1 MNEYKSLATAL
12 AGFFDRQQCDLPK
25 ELQARVEDEYSP
37 ISWDRMSPEARQQ
50 IAVQLD
56 SYDDPALE
64 DARQRGWDLAEREA
78 AIDVQISEWSRV
90 ATPTALDLATRNEKL
105 AQLKLQKSQIEAE
118 VRGESVQQNPVIDI
132 SSDSAASP
140 TAPLPA
146 KQARS
151 QSKTQREMRKK
162 ETAAKYGR
170 WRKEHKR
177 LKQLH
182 PNRTLSFYAE
192 KIASSPIAEGR
203 TAETIRKHIR

>member
-1 MNEYKSLATAL
+1 MSEYKPLATAL
-12 AGFFDRQQCDLPK
+12 AGFFDRQQSDLPK
-25 ELQARVEDEYSP
+25 ELQARVEDEFFP
-37 ISWDRMSPEARQQ
+37 IPWDRMSPGARQR

-56 SYDDPALE
+56 SYDDPDLE
-64 DARQRGWDLAEREA
+64 EARQRGWDLAERKAE
-78 AIDVQISEWSRV
+78 IDEQISEWSRV
-90 ATPTALDLATRNEKL
+90 ATPTALDLEARNEKL

-118 VRGESVQQNPVIDI
+118 VRGQWVQQNPVIDLT
-132 SSDSAASP
+132 SKSAASP

-146 KQARS
+146 KNARS
-151 QSKTQREMRKK
+151 QPKTQRERRKK
-162 ETAAKYGR
+162 ETLAKYEQ

-192 KIASSPIAEGR
+192 KIASSSIGDGK